1 MEPLHLNEPSH
12 RPEHRQKPDL
22 HQLHQHQHQQY
33 QPHQQH
39 RNHQRQPG
47 EHLQQNGRQ
56 RVLPH
61 LRQSRR
67 LGRLFGYATAARLA
81 ALALT
86 LGASLALTGCSL
98 LPAEEG
104 TLKPPLI
111 QPTEETFDVVEA
123 ARGNIQTYLQGNV
136 SFVSSAVE
144 SISFKESG
152 GRLKAIHVALGDQVK
167 AGDLLVELET
177 GDLEL
182 QVKLQRLSVE
192 RAQLSYKSAKASG
205 LEGDDLRYKEIDLE
219 RETLTLAAL
228 EQRLSQSRLYSP
240 FSGTVTYVDQLKE
253 GDGVSAYQS
262 IVTVADP
269 ASMQLTYIAG
279 NAQDLLPVEPGMPVS
294 LKYKGKDYMGKVLQT
309 PSNAPVTTD
318 QAKADRNAVT
328 MIMSMDGIP
337 EGVNVGDVA
346 EMRLELQKRENV
358 IIIPRSAVRSY
369 MGRTYVQIAED
380 DRRKEVDVEVGLTT
394 STAAEIVQG
403 LEVGQKIILNN

>member
-1 MEPLHLNEPSH
+1 MHLNEPSH